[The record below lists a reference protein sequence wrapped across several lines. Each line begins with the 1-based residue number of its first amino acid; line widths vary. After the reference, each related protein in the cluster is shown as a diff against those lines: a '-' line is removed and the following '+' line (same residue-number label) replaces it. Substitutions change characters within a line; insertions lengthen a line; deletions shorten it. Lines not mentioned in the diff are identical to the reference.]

1 MAERSQP
8 RAPLLKELA
17 AMPPLKENLSFTH
30 TFELV
35 NGAVYCDHVFLC
47 LLAIAYMSRG
57 MNSTPGI
64 ESVLSLFTKLQTKTK
79 NVPNECL
86 KMYTVWGSKQP
97 TYLQR
102 TYVQIC
108 VQNSSHESSG
118 VLPLN
123 MGSSNPGKRP
133 IFLTGAAL
141 ALLWGDQGD
150 AIAYKHL
157 PLNLLL
163 ECLPA
168 VSLHGFMWLVGIV
181 GLVPRWLFEDAW
193 DLYEWLE
200 LVREVSQTSML
211 NWMQV
216 AETMCSAAI
225 LWAANLLV
233 HISCADTNGWVVSWQ
248 SSAVRLTMV
257 RKYLSLLSLCA
268 CFFPQVTSGGP
279 TKTLCN
285 MVIFSASAD
294 FWCHFKPMK
303 IHGAWAH

>member
-1 MAERSQP
+1 
-8 RAPLLKELA
+8 
-17 AMPPLKENLSFTH
+17 
-30 TFELV
+30 
-35 NGAVYCDHVFLC
+35 
-47 LLAIAYMSRG
+47 MS
-57 MNSTPGI
+57 
-64 ESVLSLFTKLQTKTK
+64 
-79 NVPNECL
+79 